1 MTLEITI
8 RAGAGGASVI
18 PVPIAYLLDRVEFLV
33 ESGGVLVS
41 RHEASQLLWPFRHLS
56 EGQLQ
61 LLQRPLNFWAGP
73 STPEFGT
80 GSNYPKSFYEM
91 TAFQEKTFLLPLL
104 ENPFVTGRVF
114 GGAIRSDC
122 YVRCWFRGS
131 SSFVLADGA
140 PAPTLKS
147 LNLIVTQDALTP
159 SARNELGQRYASTS
173 MDWRFFRPGFM
184 SIKANL
190 APSQ

>member
-8 RAGAGGASVI
+8 RAGAGGAAII
-18 PVPIAYLLDRVEFLV
+18 PVPNAFLLDRVEFLC

-41 RHEASQLLWPFRHLS
+41 RHEASQLLWPFRHIS
-56 EGQLQ
+56 EAQLQ

-73 STPEFGT
+73 GSYEFGS

-91 TAFQEKTFLLPLL
+91 TANQERTFLLPLL
-104 ENPFVTGRVF
+104 ENPFVTCRVF

-131 SSFVLADGA
+131 SAFSLADGA

-147 LNLIVTQDALTP
+147 LNLIVSQDALTP
-159 SARNELGQRYASTS
+159 STV
-173 MDWRFFRPGFM
+173 
-184 SIKANL
+184 
-190 APSQ
+190 

>member
-1 MTLEITI
+1 M
-8 RAGAGGASVI
+8 
-18 PVPIAYLLDRVEFLV
+18 
-33 ESGGVLVS
+33 
-41 RHEASQLLWPFRHLS
+41 
-56 EGQLQ
+56 
-61 LLQRPLNFWAGP
+61 
-73 STPEFGT
+73 
-80 GSNYPKSFYEM
+80 
-91 TAFQEKTFLLPLL
+91 
-104 ENPFVTGRVF
+104 
-114 GGAIRSDC
+114 
-122 YVRCWFRGS
+122 
-131 SSFVLADGA
+131 LADGA